1 MILQLKAAVV
11 GQETRVETGLAEA
24 GIKRNLKRSLKTL
37 PLPQNLARNYA
48 EKQSGWVTKT
58 IDRKTDS
65 WLNTRKLL
73 MSGFLKKQ
81 FTTYMSL

>member
-48 EKQSGWVTKT
+48 EKQSG
-58 IDRKTDS
+58 
-65 WLNTRKLL
+65 
-73 MSGFLKKQ
+73 
-81 FTTYMSL
+81 